1 MLRINLIKYLCGG
14 KEMYNILICDDQ
26 VDIVEALKI
35 YLGSAGYNTFEA
47 YNGIEALDIID
58 NNEIHLIL
66 LDIMMPEM
74 DGLTTISKIRKIS
87 NIPVIFLT
95 AKSEDTDIILG
106 LDLGADD
113 YITKPFKPTEV
124 QARVRSHLR
133 RYLHFGSGNNLKAR
147 LQVAGLEL
155 DDKAKEFRVDGE
167 VVNLTPTEFDIMK
180 LFMERP
186 GEVISPKEIYRNVW
200 NEDPFGADS
209 TVAVHIRHLREKI
222 EIDPANPRYLK
233 VVWAKGYKLERGRA
247 FNEKINS

>member
-1 MLRINLIKYLCGG
+1 
-14 KEMYNILICDDQ
+14 MYNILICDDE

-35 YLGSAGYNTFEA
+35 YLSAAGYNTYQA
-47 YNGIEALDIID
+47 YNGKEAINLVS
-58 NNEIHLIL
+58 EHTIHLIL

-74 DGLTTISKIRKIS
+74 DGFTTISGIRKIS
-87 NIPVIFLT
+87 NVPVIFLT

-124 QARVRSHLR
+124 QARVRSHMR
-133 RYLHFGSGNNLKAR
+133 RYMQLGSASISKSS
-147 LQVAGLEL
+147 LQLGGLEL

-167 VVNLTPTEFDIMK
+167 LVNLTPIEFDIMK

-186 GEVISPKEIYRNVW
+186 GEVISPKEIYKEVW
-200 NEDPFGADS
+200 REDPFGADS

-222 EIDPANPRYLK
+222 EIDPSNPRYLK
-233 VVWAKGYKLERGRA
+233 VVWAKGYKLKRGRG
-247 FNEKINS
+247 FI

>member
-1 MLRINLIKYLCGG
+1 MEEKQ
-14 KEMYNILICDDQ
+14 MYNILICDDE

-35 YLGSAGYNTFEA
+35 YLSAAGYNTYQA
-47 YNGIEALDIID
+47 YNGKEAINLVS
-58 NNEIHLIL
+58 EYTIHLIL

-74 DGLTTISKIRKIS
+74 DGFTTISRIRKIS
-87 NIPVIFLT
+87 NVPVIFLT

-124 QARVRSHLR
+124 QARVRSHMR
-133 RYLHFGSGNNLKAR
+133 RYMQLGSASISKSS
-147 LQVAGLEL
+147 LQLGGLEL

-167 VVNLTPTEFDIMK
+167 LVNLTPIEFDIMK

-186 GEVISPKEIYRNVW
+186 GEVISPKEIYKKVW
-200 NEDPFGADS
+200 KEDPFGADS

-222 EIDPANPRYLK
+222 EIDPSNPRYLK
-233 VVWAKGYKLERGRA
+233 VVWAKGYKLKRGRG
-247 FNEKINS
+247 FI

>member
-1 MLRINLIKYLCGG
+1 
-14 KEMYNILICDDQ
+14 MYNILICDDE

-35 YLGSAGYNTFEA
+35 YLSAAGYNTYEA
-47 YNGIEALDIID
+47 YNGKEAINLVS
-58 NNEIHLIL
+58 EHTIHLIL

-74 DGLTTISKIRKIS
+74 DGFTTISGIRKIS
-87 NIPVIFLT
+87 NVPVIFLT

-124 QARVRSHLR
+124 QARVRSHMR
-133 RYLHFGSGNNLKAR
+133 RYMQLGSASISKSS
-147 LQVAGLEL
+147 LQLGGLEL

-167 VVNLTPTEFDIMK
+167 LVNLTPIEFDIMK

-186 GEVISPKEIYRNVW
+186 GEVISPKEIYKEVW
-200 NEDPFGADS
+200 REDPFGADS

-222 EIDPANPRYLK
+222 EIDPSNPRYLK
-233 VVWAKGYKLERGRA
+233 VVWAKGYKLKRGRG
-247 FNEKINS
+247 FI

>member
-1 MLRINLIKYLCGG
+1 
-14 KEMYNILICDDQ
+14 MYNILICDDE

-35 YLGSAGYNTFEA
+35 YLSSSGYKTFEA
-47 YNGIEALDIID
+47 YNGIEAIEIINKHD
-58 NNEIHLIL
+58 IHLIL

-74 DGLTTISKIRKIS
+74 DGFTTISKVRKVS
-87 NIPVIFLT
+87 NVPVIFLT

-133 RYLHFGSGNNLKAR
+133 RYMQLGSGNVSKKVF
-147 LQVAGLEL
+147 QVGGLEL
-155 DDKAKEFRVDGE
+155 DDKSKEFKVDGE
-167 VVNLTPTEFDIMK
+167 IVNLTPIEFDIMK
-180 LFMERP
+180 LFMKRP
-186 GEVISPKEIYRNVW
+186 GEVISPKEIYQNVW

-222 EIDPANPRYLK
+222 EIDPAKPRNLK

-247 FNEKINS
+247 LNEKIDT

>member
-1 MLRINLIKYLCGG
+1 MLINNLIKCFHGG
-14 KEMYNILICDDQ
+14 KEMYNILICDDE

-35 YLGSAGYNTFEA
+35 YLGSAGYNTFAA
-47 YNGIEALDIID
+47 YNGKEAIEITE

-74 DGLTTISKIRKIS
+74 DGLTTISKLRKVS
-87 NIPVIFLT
+87 NVPVIFLT

-133 RYLHFGSGNNLKAR
+133 RYMHFGSGNVSKAR
-147 LQVAGLEL
+147 LQVSGLEL
-155 DDKAKEFRVDGE
+155 DDKTKEFKVDGE
-167 VVNLTPTEFDIMK
+167 IVNLTPTEFNIMK

-186 GEVISPKEIYRNVW
+186 GEVISPKEIYKSVW

-222 EIDPANPRYLK
+222 EIDPGNPRYLK
-233 VVWAKGYKLERGRA
+233 VVWAKGYKLERGRI
-247 FNEKINS
+247 FDEKINS

>member
-1 MLRINLIKYLCGG
+1 
-14 KEMYNILICDDQ
+14 MYNILICDDE

-35 YLGSAGYNTFEA
+35 YLSAAGYNTYQA
-47 YNGIEALDIID
+47 YNGKEAINLVS
-58 NNEIHLIL
+58 EYTIHLIL

-74 DGLTTISKIRKIS
+74 DGFTTISRIRKIS
-87 NIPVIFLT
+87 NVPVIFLT

-124 QARVRSHLR
+124 QARVRSHMR
-133 RYLHFGSGNNLKAR
+133 RYMQLGSASISKSS
-147 LQVAGLEL
+147 LQLGGLEL

-167 VVNLTPTEFDIMK
+167 LVNLTPIEFDIMK

-186 GEVISPKEIYRNVW
+186 GEVISPKEIYKKVW
-200 NEDPFGADS
+200 KEDPFGADS

-222 EIDPANPRYLK
+222 EIDPSNPRYLK
-233 VVWAKGYKLERGRA
+233 VVWAKGYKLKRGRG
-247 FNEKINS
+247 FI